1 MKRAVFLLT
10 LGFIALTSNLTA
22 QKIPV
27 LPPTYKVTIDSA
39 RFSKQVTIELDVYQG
54 DSMAFEILTLSGARL
69 TELPQRIV
77 YKSERFT
84 MEIPSLS
91 QGLYLTSTTV
101 NSERIAK
108 KLIFDGNGKAV
119 VTLKVNAIDLT
130 KDHLI
135 VYPNPVALSDFT
147 VEILSSSESIQ
158 LHVLDLQG
166 RNIYTDKLINPT
178 GRVRKEMNISTLDQG
193 EYILAIESR
202 NGRIHRK
209 FIVTR

>member
-10 LGFIALTSNLTA
+10 LGFIALTSNLKA
-22 QKIPV
+22 QKTPA
-27 LPPTYKVTIDSA
+27 LPPTYELTIDSA
-39 RFSKQVTIELDVYQG
+39 KFSKQVTIELDVYQG
-54 DSMAFEILTLSGARL
+54 DSLAFEILTLSGARL
-69 TELPQRIV
+69 TELPQQV
-77 YKSERFT
+77 VHKSEQFT
-84 MEIPSLS
+84 LEIPSLR

-101 NSERIAK
+101 NSERINK
-108 KLIFDGNGKAV
+108 RLVYDGTGKAV

-135 VYPNPVALSDFT
+135 LYPNPVTLSDLT

-158 LHVLDLQG
+158 LSVLDLQG
-166 RNIYTDKLINPT
+166 RNIYTNKLINPT

-193 EYILAIESR
+193 EYILAIESK
-202 NGRIHRK
+202 NGRTHRK